1 MLLDC
6 AGDLHKCKNVYFL
19 GQLAGKTVEDV
30 GTSLFYLAIFSQIL
44 INKNHDSFLYL
55 VNFMQ
60 TLEKQFSAYLQS
72 ISLFAYLFLI
82 KQEFI
87 CEVCPA
93 QADDNSKH
101 KLQLS
106 SLGL

>member
-1 MLLDC
+1 
-6 AGDLHKCKNVYFL
+6 
-19 GQLAGKTVEDV
+19 
-30 GTSLFYLAIFSQIL
+30 
-44 INKNHDSFLYL
+44 
-55 VNFMQ
+55 MQ

-93 QADDNSKH
+93 QADKH

-106 SLGL
+106 SLGLREAYKIWSLRCVIHKYNGVNKY